1 MSKTKFTVKTS
12 STKNAEVILKI
23 KVSKEAQET
32 YYNQAAKEISQNI
45 KVDGFRKGHVPA
57 NIVEERVG
65 KPTIQAHALDLALP
79 QIYTDVVKQEKIEP
93 IAMPKI
99 EIDSLEN
106 MEFTAT
112 CAVMPEV
119 KVKDIDKIKVSV
131 KDAKVTK
138 KEVDEE
144 IENTL
149 KRFTNWK
156 DVKRAAKNEDRV
168 EIDFSGFD
176 EKGEPIPNT
185 ESKSYPLVLG
195 SGVFIPGFEE
205 NVTGMKID
213 EEKSFEVTFPEDYH
227 ADNLKSAKVTFKVKV
242 NRIEEPETPK
252 LSDEFLKETLK
263 KEQSVEE
270 YKKEIKTNLEKQKE
284 HQLVHEAENEVF
296 EKLIKNSDFTL
307 SEILIDEELRILKQE
322 IEQDLQR
329 RGQDF
334 ATFES
339 DLKEREGKTFQE
351 LYTEKAV
358 ERVKLR
364 FIVDHIIKTKKLE
377 VTEKEVEADIQ
388 SKVETA
394 DESIK
399 KHVEDYYKQNPQ
411 AKESVKQHLLMD
423 KIIKL
428 FIEQK

>member
-1 MSKTKFTVKTS
+1 MSKANFTVKS
-12 STKNAEVILKI
+12 STTKNSEVVLKI
-23 KVSKEAQET
+23 KVSKEAQT
-32 YYNQAAKEISQNI
+32 AYYDKAAKEISQNI
-45 KVDGFRKGHVPA
+45 KVDGFRKGHVPT

-79 QIYTDVVKQEKIEP
+79 EIYTAAVKKEKVEP
-93 IAMPKI
+93 IAMPKV

-112 CAVMPEV
+112 CATMPEV
-119 KVKDIDKIKVSV
+119 KVKNLDKIKVTV

-138 KEVDEE
+138 KEVDAE
-144 IENTL
+144 IENIL
-149 KRFTNWK
+149 KRHTNWK

-176 EKGEPIPNT
+176 DKGEPIPNT
-185 ESKSYPLVLG
+185 ESKNYPLVLG

-205 NVTGMKID
+205 NVAGMKID
-213 EEKSFEVTFPEDYH
+213 EEKSFEVTFPKDYH
-227 ADNLKSAKVTFKVKV
+227 ADNLKNAKVTFKVKV

-252 LSDEFLKETLK
+252 LTDEFLKETLK

-270 YKKEIKTNLEKQKE
+270 YKKETKENLIKQKE
-284 HQLVHEAENEVF
+284 HKLVHEAENEVF
-296 EKLIKNSDFTL
+296 EKLIKESDFTL
-307 SEILIDEELRILKQE
+307 SEILIEEELRILKGE

-334 ATFES
+334 ATFEA
-339 DLKEREGKTFQE
+339 DLKEREGKTFKE
-351 LYTEKAV
+351 LYTDKAT

-377 VTEKEVEADIQ
+377 ISDKDVEADIQ
-388 SKVETA
+388 NKVETA

-411 AKESVKQHLLMD
+411 AKESIKQHLLMD

-428 FIEQK
+428 FIEKK